1 MFVFFPFES
10 LYLACSQFIK
20 LIGLCLEPN
29 RRLGQFKLH
38 WKPIKTSNH
47 QAIRPNNHQHV
58 WPSPVAAFFHRC
70 VFCSSLLA
78 DHVSP
83 GCLAHHIIRHQF
95 IRVTQSYKNVPT
107 LSRNKRWLKNN
118 INGICTVL
126 LQIWAVI
133 HAFWYYNFW
142 QIFNSVLGFH
152 FLQLCLPAGGCEP
165 RAGL

>member
-1 MFVFFPFES
+1 MSVSFIAELSPVYCCLVCICVCVFFPFES

-58 WPSPVAAFFHRC
+58 W
-70 VFCSSLLA
+70 L
-78 DHVSP
+78 SP
-83 GCLAHHIIRHQF
+83 GCLAHHTIRHQI
-95 IRVTQSYKNVPT
+95 IRVTQSYKNVST
-107 LSRNKRWLKNN
+107 LSRNKRWWKNN

-133 HAFWYYNFW
+133 HAFWY
-142 QIFNSVLGFH
+142 
-152 FLQLCLPAGGCEP
+152 
-165 RAGL
+165 

>member
-1 MFVFFPFES
+1 MSGLPQLQPFFTVVFFV
-10 LYLACSQFIK
+10 
-20 LIGLCLEPN
+20 
-29 RRLGQFKLH
+29 RLS
-38 WKPIKTSNH
+38 WPIT
-47 QAIRPNNHQHV
+47 
-58 WPSPVAAFFHRC
+58 
-70 VFCSSLLA
+70 SLLA

-152 FLQLCLPAGGCEP
+152 FLQLCLPASGCEP
-165 RAGL
+165 RAGLWASSVLTCTCPQSHFPSLKRFVTSVVWT